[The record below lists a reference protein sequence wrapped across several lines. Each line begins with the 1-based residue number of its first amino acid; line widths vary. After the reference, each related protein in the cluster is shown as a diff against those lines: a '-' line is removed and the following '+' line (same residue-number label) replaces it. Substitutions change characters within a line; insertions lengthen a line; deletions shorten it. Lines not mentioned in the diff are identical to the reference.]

1 MKKIVGSILLAAM
14 LAACLG
20 GCGGAEQELP
30 DVPDEEQSSNTPD
43 VGQPSDTPDTEQPS
57 GALDT
62 EYQPDISIDP
72 DSWGG
77 DNSLDAYSAVVRM
90 PLTTEEPEN
99 AIGGGVRV
107 LFLGS
112 GRAYNFKKHLLEAA
126 GESWDELSYVDREEQ
141 KGSQRFDSGDWL
153 YGIGLMAG
161 TDHYI
166 TFGLESPEGDEG
178 ENRYFLTERDESH
191 QAVREIP
198 LDFLASPADTYVLPT
213 YLAVD
218 GSGTVHLVYDG
229 DEGQQYLLISPEGEL
244 ISSTGSDIITGLVPL
259 CDGRIVFWERVWDS
273 EGISTESQLQCM
285 DRETGKPGLLASLEG
300 SPLYATLLD
309 EDTLLYADSKGIYSS
324 GLSGENSQ
332 LLYAWLN
339 HGISV
344 SRIWAMRADAE
355 GGIALIYEDSRG
367 YNFLCLE
374 PTAEEVETCAITLAA
389 VNPYFDY
396 NPIVTEFNKRYPRW
410 HIKLETGY
418 DETTL
423 LTQLGAGS
431 GPVLVDTSLLGFE
444 ELEKLWEP
452 LDAVMEQLG
461 IAEELVP
468 SVRNLG
474 KINGVQYGVVPDFY
488 LSTLV
493 TGGRDLKEW
502 DYGAFLQCIA
512 DSRNLE
518 SLFNIYEGGNYCSLL
533 ITRYLCN
540 GIDDACFWDA
550 EAGTTN
556 FDSDEFRQALEL
568 AKKYCAPEEGVPMD
582 RTLLEEGKVLVNSV
596 YIRSPQTVAGVRIY
610 FGEDANCIGHPTKDS
625 SAHYVSGGAPLAI
638 RRTATAEEKEVPV
651 AFLSMLLSY
660 EGQQLLA
667 EDINFGMSVRRDM
680 LEEQIAAMKE
690 ETEVEM
696 GDFPRIS
703 FSLGDQV
710 DVERDRATLL
720 HLIETAEP
728 RRQLPGELDD
738 ILDEELEQYFN
749 GIITEDMLIDH
760 LESRVGLYLNERR

>member
-1 MKKIVGSILLAAM
+1 MKKIVSYILLVAM

-30 DVPDEEQSSNTPD
+30 AAPDA
-43 VGQPSDTPDTEQPS
+43 GQPSDTLDTEQPS
-57 GALDT
+57 GTLDT

-90 PLTTEEPEN
+90 PLTVEEPEN
-99 AIGGGVRV
+99 AIGGGGRE

-112 GRAYNFKKHLLEAA
+112 GKAYFFQKHLLEAA

-141 KGSQRFDSGDWL
+141 KGSQRFDFGDWL
-153 YGIGLMAG
+153 YGIGPVAG

-166 TFGLESPEGDEG
+166 TFGYEPPEGDEG

-198 LDFLASPADTYVLPT
+198 LDFLASPAGTLVLPT

-218 GSGTVHLVYDG
+218 GFGTVHLVYDG
-229 DEGQQYLLISPEGEL
+229 DEGRQYLLISPEGEL
-244 ISSTGSDIITGLVPL
+244 ISSTGSNTRGLVPL
-259 CDGRIVFWERVWDS
+259 CDGRIVFWEPVWDS
-273 EGISTESQLQCM
+273 EGISTEKQLQCM

-300 SPLYATLLD
+300 APIYATLLD

-324 GLSGENSQ
+324 GLAGENSQ
-332 LLYAWLN
+332 LLYTWLN

-344 SRIWAMRADAE
+344 SGIPAMRADAE

-474 KINGVQYGVVPDFY
+474 KINGVQYGAVADFY

-518 SLFNIYEGGNYCSLL
+518 ALFNIYEGGNYCSSL
-533 ITRYLCN
+533 IMRYLCN
-540 GIDDACFWDA
+540 GMDDACFWDA

-582 RTLLEEGKVLVNSV
+582 RSLLEEGKVLVNSV

-610 FGEDANCIGHPTKDS
+610 YGEDANCIGYPTKDG
-625 SAHYVSGGAPLAI
+625 SAHYVSGSAPLAI
-638 RRTATAEEKEVPV
+638 RRTATAEEKEVAV
-651 AFLSMLLSY
+651 AFLSLLLSY

-667 EDINFGMSVRRDM
+667 EDINFGMSVRWDM
-680 LEEQIAAMKE
+680 LEEQTAAMKE
-690 ETEVEM
+690 DTEVEM
-696 GDFPRIS
+696 GDFPRLS

-738 ILDEELEQYFN
+738 ILYEELEQYFN

>member
-1 MKKIVGSILLAAM
+1 MPW
-14 LAACLG
+14 G
-20 GCGGAEQELP
+20 GGGAEQELP
-30 DVPDEEQSSNTPD
+30 DVPDAEQS
-43 VGQPSDTPDTEQPS
+43 SDTPDTEQPS
-57 GALDT
+57 GTLDT
-62 EYQPDISIDP
+62 EYQSDISIDP

-77 DNSLDAYSAVVRM
+77 DNSLDAYSAVVCM
-90 PLTTEEPEN
+90 PLTAEEPEN
-99 AIGGGVRV
+99 ATEGGVSEF
-107 LFLGS
+107 FLGS
-112 GRAYNFKKHLLEAA
+112 GRAYLFRKHLLEAA

-141 KGSQRFDSGDWL
+141 KGSQRFDFGDWL
-153 YGIGLMAG
+153 YGIGPVAG

-198 LDFLASPADTYVLPT
+198 LDFLASPADTYVLPS

-244 ISSTGSDIITGLVPL
+244 ISSTGSDTRRLVPL
-259 CDGRIVFWERVWDS
+259 YDGRIAFWERVWDS
-273 EGISTESQLQCM
+273 EGIFTEGQLQCI

-300 SPLYATLLD
+300 DRLYVTLLD
-309 EDTLLYADSKGIYSS
+309 EDTLLYADTKGIYCS

-332 LLYAWLN
+332 LLYAWFN

-374 PTAEEVETCAITLAA
+374 PTTEEVETCAITLAA

-418 DETTL
+418 DESTL

-474 KINGVQYGVVPDFY
+474 KINGGQYGVVPDFY

-518 SLFNIYEGGNYCSLL
+518 ALFNIYEGGNYCSLL

-582 RTLLEEGKVLVNSV
+582 RALLEEGKVLVNSV

-610 FGEDANCIGHPTKDS
+610 YGEDANCIGYPTKDG

-638 RRTATAEEKEVPV
+638 RRTATAEEKEVAV

-690 ETEVEM
+690 DTEVEM
-696 GDFPRIS
+696 GDFPRLS

-738 ILDEELEQYFN
+738 ILYEELEQYFN
-749 GIITEDMLIDH
+749 GIITEDMLIGH
-760 LESRVGLYLNERR
+760 LESRVGLYLNERM